1 MKIFFRLLGFSR
13 PYHHYIPEY
22 IVYIFFFI
30 VFGLVNFTLL
40 APLLDV
46 LFSTGKTHAV
56 SQLPAFSF
64 SASWFKD
71 AFYYYVNYY
80 SQGPSGKINVLI
92 FVSLITLACTLLK
105 NVFGFL
111 ATKVLTRM
119 RVNMVKKMRHQLYEQ
134 YARQSLGFY
143 VHQRKGDLISIMS
156 NDVVEIENSVV
167 SSIQTIFRDPLVIIG
182 SFIVLFYLSP
192 QLTLFTLILFPIS

>member
-30 VFGLVNFTLL
+30 IFNLVNFTLL

-46 LFSTGKTHAV
+46 LFNTGQTQAQAINHMPPFALKI
-56 SQLPAFSF
+56 
-64 SASWFKD
+64 SWFMD
-71 AFYYYVNYY
+71 AFRYYVGYY
-80 SQGPSGKINVLI
+80 GKGPSGKISLLI
-92 FVSLITLACTLLK
+92 FVSLLVLIATILK

-119 RVNMVKKMRHQLYEQ
+119 RVNMVKKMRHLIYEQ
-134 YARQSLGFY
+134 
-143 VHQRKGDLISIMS
+143 
-156 NDVVEIENSVV
+156 
-167 SSIQTIFRDPLVIIG
+167 
-182 SFIVLFYLSP
+182 
-192 QLTLFTLILFPIS
+192 